1 RLPPGDLVGSG
12 LVGSGWLTS
21 SRASTLQAGE
31 PRPSTEMFCGQSG
44 MHTSSSPVTFVA
56 PEGRSLRIGETER
69 LVAKNS
75 VAWSSWT
82 AGEPVTGLERTTGL
96 WDDSLRPKENSRSK
110 PHAFSQAEELRAGS
124 GSTQRLADAGPQTD
138 ERFSGMPG
146 AVIGSM
152 LLSSS
157 GSL

>member
-1 RLPPGDLVGSG
+1 
-12 LVGSGWLTS
+12 
-21 SRASTLQAGE
+21 
-31 PRPSTEMFCGQSG
+31 QSG

-157 GSL
+157 GSLEGQARALTLFVQQLPAALDPGVGGSLGGVTDP